1 MTFQNIQLKV
11 TRLHSND
18 KATMKKAIEE
28 YAAAVEAN
36 IEASQNEAAA
46 KDIKR
51 KAYYRLMRA
60 KDALRAEER
69 ELLEM
74 QFNKTRSLW

>member
-1 MTFQNIQLKV
+1 
-11 TRLHSND
+11 
-18 KATMKKAIEE
+18 MKKAIEE

-74 QFNKTRSLW
+74 